1 MYQPTFARIAQGASN
16 NLSIDTAAMSY
27 LWSPHLKFIQIV
39 QAMAVTLTLTV
50 TIQSNSTWAISGV
63 VLKQST
69 EELLGGLFLVRTF
82 GSLGISR
89 KTMQNDVV

>member
-1 MYQPTFARIAQGASN
+1 
-16 NLSIDTAAMSY
+16 
-27 LWSPHLKFIQIV
+27 
-39 QAMAVTLTLTV
+39 MAVTLTLTV